1 MRQPPHTLATDGVL
15 KLAILQK
22 SVVGLRVDRRRV
34 IATCRSGISVAT
46 NMEMLLYV
54 SMRM

>member
-1 MRQPPHTLATDGVL
+1 MRQPPHTLATDVVL